1 MIAIKTPRKITD
13 LSLLIWIEIII
24 LKWKKISWLFQGIV
38 KRFEPID
45 KSKEDDNLK
54 FRLRKLNRLQCM
66 LLEHAASFPNVQR
79 IVSQHS
85 QI

>member
-1 MIAIKTPRKITD
+1 MN
-13 LSLLIWIEIII
+13 WIEIII
-24 LKWKKISWLFQGIV
+24 LKWKKISWLSQGIV